1 MSLYRRVDMNDNIY
15 MSDRLRGTQSKNKL
29 VYSDLVISVSLL
41 QILRGGVLVDVR
53 LVAYTSWNGV
63 KLALAIGIWYYICLK
78 RIQERSCDA
87 YHPAGRKSQSVSGV
101 GIK

>member
-1 MSLYRRVDMNDNIY
+1 MNDNIY
-15 MSDRLRGTQSKNKL
+15 MADRLQGTQLKNKL
-29 VYSDLVISVSLL
+29 VYFDLAISVSLL
-41 QILRGGVLVDVR
+41 QILRGGVLVDAR